1 MTQSQWEE
9 FCVIIDAI
17 IKRAM
22 IAERMT
28 KSDFFFRDLTKCDP
42 QWQTV
47 TSEWQN
53 VTPPKTKCDP
63 FQFQC
68 YLSLDVR
75 HLCWNEFTSSSKV
88 GLCPFFF
95 LSNPAFFFF
104 SQLMGKRFK
113 YWWIHF
119 YFSVVIQHEAK
130 TTYPKSWIQCR
141 IFRIQQTFMSSID
154 TVQLYFW
161 HTIWCFSFLQGV
173 NVSKFCMLV
182 WHEKEKPILTFFLRD
197 KVIKDEIED
206 DN

>member
-1 MTQSQWEE
+1 MWPFSVSVLFESW
-9 FCVIIDAI
+9 C
-17 IKRAM
+17 
-22 IAERMT
+22 
-28 KSDFFFRDLTKCDP
+28 
-42 QWQTV
+42 
-47 TSEWQN
+47 
-53 VTPPKTKCDP
+53 TPFVLKWVHVVFKGR
-63 FQFQC
+63 
-68 YLSLDVR
+68 V
-75 HLCWNEFTSSSKV
+75 V
-88 GLCPFFF
+88 PFFF
-95 LSNPAFFFF
+95 FFFCQTLHFFFF

-119 YFSVVIQHEAK
+119 YFSVVIQHKAK

-154 TVQLYFW
+154 IVQLYFW

-173 NVSKFCMLV
+173 KVSKFCMLV